1 MIPNNPEI
9 FLLSALA
16 IDKALIPPDAIKEI
30 ENFIEYGECGL
41 AYDVFVFDIQDR
53 RYTPSIEGLRQIK
66 QAAIA
71 MHIEF
76 PKLSTD

>member
-1 MIPNNPEI
+1 MTACNPET
-9 FLLSALA
+9 FLLSTLA
-16 IDKALIPPDAIKEI
+16 IDRALIPPDAIREI

-53 RYTPSIEGLRQIK
+53 RYIPSAEGLRQIK
-66 QAAIA
+66 LAAIA
-71 MHIEF
+71 MNIEF